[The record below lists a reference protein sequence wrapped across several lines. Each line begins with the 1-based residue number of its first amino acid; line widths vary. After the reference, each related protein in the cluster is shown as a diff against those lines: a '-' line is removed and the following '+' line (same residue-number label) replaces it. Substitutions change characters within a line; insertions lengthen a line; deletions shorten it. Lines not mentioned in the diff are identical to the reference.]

1 MCHDNGPLFLNPATP
16 THPTR
21 PQITRPNSRGF
32 VSSLDLR
39 ELSAQQQFCQGGSLG
54 GGFQRP
60 QLSKALSESVGVR
73 PVSRPLSMLFIYP
86 PFQFNRLTTDSKPPI
101 HTPNTIQRQGLR
113 KNLSLIELSGSK
125 RGEMGGEEGM
135 PEPTQSPT
143 ATAVSWQQ
151 YVVRIT
157 EDEEEGVFF

>member
-1 MCHDNGPLFLNPATP
+1 MWIGNDP
-16 THPTR
+16 T
-21 PQITRPNSRGF
+21 
-32 VSSLDLR
+32 VSCALCLTHSL
-39 ELSAQQQFCQGGSLG
+39 
-54 GGFQRP
+54 
-60 QLSKALSESVGVR
+60 
-73 PVSRPLSMLFIYP
+73 I
-86 PFQFNRLTTDSKPPI
+86 NIILT
-101 HTPNTIQRQGLR
+101 HQQRQGLR

-125 RGEMGGEEGM
+125 RGELGEEDGGV

>member
-1 MCHDNGPLFLNPATP
+1 MCNVCAILASQPACLPACLPTCCINNSTP
-16 THPTR
+16 TPRPHPLTQPTPFHPAPTNQPN
-21 PQITRPNSRGF
+21 PQRAS
-32 VSSLDLR
+32 
-39 ELSAQQQFCQGGSLG
+39 
-54 GGFQRP
+54 
-60 QLSKALSESVGVR
+60 
-73 PVSRPLSMLFIYP
+73 
-86 PFQFNRLTTDSKPPI
+86 
-101 HTPNTIQRQGLR
+101 LR

-125 RGEMGGEEGM
+125 RGEVGGEEGM